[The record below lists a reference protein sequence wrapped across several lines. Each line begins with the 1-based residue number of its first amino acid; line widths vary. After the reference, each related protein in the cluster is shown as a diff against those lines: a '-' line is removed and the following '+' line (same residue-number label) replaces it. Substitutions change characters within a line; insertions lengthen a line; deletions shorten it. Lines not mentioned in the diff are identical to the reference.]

1 MVSRSEPPSGSC
13 QAGDPEP
20 QKFLRLW
27 VADDGPGMSPELQT
41 QLFQENFSGFL
52 DLSKM
57 DTLERQEFD
66 ITELIE
72 SVR

>member
-1 MVSRSEPPSGSC
+1 MPV
-13 QAGDPEP
+13 AVGDPEP

-52 DLSKM
+52 TVHS
-57 DTLERQEFD
+57 RW
-66 ITELIE
+66 I
-72 SVR
+72 